1 MAGDAAP
8 MHTKRAPL
16 WDLPIRLFHW
26 SLPVLLVTAWI
37 SAEFDAL
44 DVHEWCGYTVLVLVA
59 FRIVWGFIGSRHA
72 RFSDFVRSPA
82 AAIRYLRGGEPER
95 EGHNPAGAWSV
106 IGMLLLL
113 LAQAT
118 TGLFNSDDVS
128 FEGPLVR
135 ALDRDIVDALAA
147 WHEPNF
153 WLLLTLVTLH
163 IGTVL
168 FYLVRRKRNLIRPM
182 LTGGESSDASAPRPL
197 WLAALVIAV
206 LAALLNWGLSLAPPP
221 PPPFL

>member
-1 MAGDAAP
+1 

-44 DVHEWCGYTVLVLVA
+44 DVHQWCGYTVLVLVA

-82 AAIRYLRGGEPER
+82 AAIRYLRGQEPER

-106 IGMLLLL
+106 LVMLLLL

-153 WLLLTLVTLH
+153 WLLLTLVALH

-168 FYLVRRKRNLIRPM
+168 FYLVRRKRDLIRPM

-197 WLAALVIAV
+197 WLAVLVIAA
-206 LAALLNWGLSLAPPP
+206 LAALLWWGLSLAPPP

>member
-1 MAGDAAP
+1 MD
-8 MHTKRAPL
+8 TKKAPL
-16 WDLPIRLFHW
+16 WDLPVRLFHW
-26 SLPVLLVTAWI
+26 SLPVLLLTAWL

-44 DVHEWCGYTVLVLVA
+44 DIHEWCGYTVLVLVG

-82 AAIRYLRGGEPER
+82 AAIRYLRGREPER

-106 IGMLLLL
+106 LAMLALLLVQG
-113 LAQAT
+113 A
-118 TGLFNSDDVS
+118 TGLFNSDDIS
-128 FEGPLVR
+128 FEGPLVHV
-135 ALDRDIVDALAA
+135 LDEDIVDALAA

-163 IGTVL
+163 VGTVL
-168 FYLVRRKRNLIRPM
+168 FYLRRRKRNLVRPM
-182 LTGGESSDASAPRPL
+182 LDGGASTTGEAPRPA
-197 WLAALVIAV
+197 WLALVVIGALSG
-206 LAALLNWGLSLAPPP
+206 LLCWLLSLAPDP